1 MTKSEAQNGATKG
14 TAGSV
19 RGSDLD
25 FELLSSFGF
34 RHSSF
39 QNYWR
44 VLTHTQIL
52 LSSEPA
58 FPSTPKENENGSPYD
73 AREQALV
80 PIRASCRTNATAR
93 GGDSTAGKP
102 HAGSPAPSEI

>member
-14 TAGSV
+14 KAGSV

-34 RHSSF
+34 RPSSF

-58 FPSTPKENENGSPYD
+58 FPSTPKENEN
-73 AREQALV
+73 EALV
-80 PIRASCRTNATAR
+80 GAPARGRAAIRGSCRTNATAR
-93 GGDSTAGKP
+93 GEDSTAGKP
-102 HAGSPAPSEI
+102 RAESPAPSEI